1 MININPTIMKKIFL
15 STLILLITMTF
26 HSCEIDNV
34 TGPDASIEGVILDKN
49 GKPVQFEQGSS
60 SGRIKLE
67 ETSWSETPVPLY
79 LNILQDGNYVN
90 KKMFAATYMATLVE
104 GAFYPTT
111 GEEIKVSGN
120 FKHDFHIV
128 PYLDIEWVGEP
139 VVLADKKV
147 SATFKFKR
155 NEGPNGEPKPSLMD
169 YQLFIS
175 TNQYVGNNNFDGTR
189 VGQPVRLTDDME
201 NTNITVTSLQP
212 MKYETTFYVRV
223 GARVNDNYKKYNYS
237 TIKTVTV
244 PGN

>member
-1 MININPTIMKKIFL
+1 MKNLLL
-15 STLILLITMTF
+15 STLILFITLTF

-34 TGPDASIEGVILDKN
+34 EGPDASIEGAILDQN
-49 GKPVQFEQGSS
+49 GKPVQFEQGAS

-67 ETSWSETPVPLY
+67 ETSWSDNPVPLY
-79 LNILQDGNYVN
+79 LNVLQDGKYVN
-90 KKMFAATYMATLVE
+90 NKMFAATYMATLVE

-111 GEEIKVSGN
+111 GEELKVSAN

-128 PYLDIEWVGEP
+128 PYLDLEWVGEP

-155 NEGPNGEPKPSLMD
+155 NEGPNAEAKPDLMD

-189 VGQPVRLTDDME
+189 VGQPVKVTNDEE
-201 NTNITVTSLQP
+201 NKSITITSIQP
-212 MKYETTFYVRV
+212 MKYAATYYLRI
-223 GARVNDNYKKYNYS
+223 GARVNDTYKKYNYS
-237 TIKTVTV
+237 SIKTIEIQ
-244 PGN
+244 NN